1 MRTSL
6 TIKMQETSMTNRPI
20 PATQE
25 EIAALAYKFWEEEG
39 RPHGRDAIHW
49 QRATEALLQPEAA
62 APKAKPAAIDISLI
76 DGIGPVLAKKLKE
89 AGFAT
94 LADVAGLTLDALN
107 KLDAKLGLKGRAVR
121 EDWIAQ
127 AKELIAGAAPRAKV
141 DQKKAKAKA

>member
-1 MRTSL
+1 MPTKL
-6 TIKMQETSMTNRPI
+6 IA
-20 PATQE
+20 ATHE

-39 RPHGRDAIHW
+39 RPHGRDHIHW
-49 QRATEALLQPEAA
+49 QRAYESLT
-62 APKAKPAAIDISLI
+62 KATSTAETASKPAATDISLI
-76 DGIGPVLAKKLKE
+76 DGIGPALTKKLKE

-94 LADVAGLTLDALN
+94 LTDVAGLTLEALN

-141 DQKKAKAKA
+141 DQKKAAKAKA